1 MTIQSYHGDVMMLV
15 SGQERVTGQLAA
27 PHRVAMLR
35 AAVTVGGLGEP
46 HPPPHPLPGYTGC
59 LAQLSLDSN
68 HVNLMQTSKGI
79 IVLHNVHHILWFSL
93 FYFTIPLVHT
103 LHIALQDID
112 SSPLLQ
118 ATLMLGC
125 WWRALAWWSA
135 TWSPP
140 T

>member
-79 IVLHNVHHILWFSL
+79 IVPNVTNPLGVTKCTSCFLSSTTLIPHST
-93 FYFTIPLVHT
+93 FTIYLK
-103 LHIALQDID
+103 LIA
-112 SSPLLQ
+112 
-118 ATLMLGC
+118 
-125 WWRALAWWSA
+125 RY
-135 TWSPP
+135 
-140 T
+140 